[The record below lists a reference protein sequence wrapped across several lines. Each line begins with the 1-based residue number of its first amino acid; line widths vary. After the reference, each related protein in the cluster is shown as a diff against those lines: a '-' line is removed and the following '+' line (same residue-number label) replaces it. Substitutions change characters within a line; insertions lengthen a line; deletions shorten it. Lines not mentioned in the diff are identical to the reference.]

1 MGVDGETL
9 VQEFRFT
16 GAEVTGAGGIIPH
29 WQHWSEQM
37 GGVERQG
44 RSYGRYLRLPDG
56 GDSGCGSGCWG
67 VGGQESRRGYR
78 AGPW

>member
-1 MGVDGETL
+1 MRMGVDDETW

-37 GGVERQG
+37 GGVER
-44 RSYGRYLRLPDG
+44 
-56 GDSGCGSGCWG
+56 
-67 VGGQESRRGYR
+67 
-78 AGPW
+78 